1 MFGWTV
7 IGIPSEIAIGGTTDT
22 GLARRILP
30 RVGWRPAM
38 MESAFMKVTGTAI
51 ADGVSTTI
59 VGIEIVTAILVGTAI
74 VTAIGTTTGTGASA

>member
-1 MFGWTV
+1 
-7 IGIPSEIAIGGTTDT
+7 
-22 GLARRILP
+22 
-30 RVGWRPAM
+30 M